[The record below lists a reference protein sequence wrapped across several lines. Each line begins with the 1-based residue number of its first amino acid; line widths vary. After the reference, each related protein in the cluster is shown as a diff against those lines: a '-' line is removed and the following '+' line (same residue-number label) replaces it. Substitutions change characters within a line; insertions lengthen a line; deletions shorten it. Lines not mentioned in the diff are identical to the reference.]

1 MIVAIIIL
9 AWLLV
14 NTLATLIIIC
24 IDGGTPS
31 KRVSDWL
38 GIGISCVSSPLVMMF
53 IAQPIY
59 RWVTKIRKRRRL
71 RNGTSQSM

>member
-1 MIVAIIIL
+1 MIVAVIIL
-9 AWLLV
+9 AWLLI

-38 GIGISCVSSPLVMMF
+38 GIAISCALSPLTMLF
-53 IAQPIY
+53 IIQPITTLVY
-59 RWVTKIRKRRRL
+59 KIKRKNRKK
-71 RNGTSQSM
+71 